1 MTQRTLR
8 GGHGVRSVT
17 GELSGAWW
25 RAVPSSA
32 VCRLIVL
39 LCVAWLGACGDASGG
54 GAEQAPDAANNEANN
69 EGGDEADNE
78 GGDGVNN
85 AAGVACETGVRQSL
99 VLRKVTF
106 GRATSEGVSVG
117 RDIDGV
123 DSDIMDEQGCRQ
135 SDFVDEEGATGI
147 DNQFARLLP
156 GLEAVGGEAIEGII
170 QGSINTGEIL
180 LMLHME
186 HLDDLQED
194 ACIDVTLFQGQG
206 SPEIGTDDLISPG
219 QTFEPDTTQPM
230 ARIEEVGIE
239 GGRLEA
245 GPFEFSLPIL
255 VFGFDLVFNIRN
267 AMVRADF
274 EEDGSATGFIS
285 GSIDVAELLELVGG
299 ISGGGQVVEVLLAVL
314 DSSADLFPDENG
326 DCTEISITLEFEG
339 VTAFLFEDTFG
350 DLNP

>member
-1 MTQRTLR
+1 MTQRIVR
-8 GGHGVRSVT
+8 GGRRSLLT
-17 GELSGAWW
+17 CAK
-25 RAVPSSA
+25 ASA
-32 VCRLIVL
+32 VW
-39 LCVAWLGACGDASGG
+39 LCVVWLCAFGLSACGDNGDDSA
-54 GAEQAPDAANNEANN
+54 ALVPDSANNE
-69 EGGDEADNE
+69 D
-78 GGDGVNN
+78 NN
-85 AAGVACETGVRQSL
+85 AADDEGHDAVNNEDRDEAPDTCETGVRQSL

-123 DSDIMDEQGCRQ
+123 DSDAMDEQGCRQ
-135 SDFVDEEGATGI
+135 ADFVDEEGATGI

-186 HLDDLQED
+186 HLDDLQDD
-194 ACIDVTLFQGQG
+194 ACMDVTLFQGQG
-206 SPEIGTDDLISPG
+206 TPEIGTDDLISPG

-230 ARIEEVGIE
+230 VRIEEVGIE

-285 GSIDVAELLELVGG
+285 GSIDIAELLELVGG

-326 DCTEISITLEFEG
+326 DCTEISITLEYEG
-339 VTAFLFEDTFG
+339 VTAFLFEDTF
-350 DLNP
+350 DALNP